1 MKSEDTFIFKILE
14 HSPKRLLNTILL
26 LHGIKQPVLYE
37 HGFAHNN
44 CFSGKEKFITNE
56 GLKTFKEAV
65 GSKVKVLGERGNWQD
80 AEIKNFGEQELLEL
94 TVSNGY
100 DIKTIEVTSNHRW
113 FKMHQGELLE
123 TTTSKL
129 VEGEMIPSNYE
140 GQSQYD
146 SHWKVLS
153 VKETNKKEEVYC
165 AVVPKGNAFTLE
177 GNIYTGNCM
186 ARCVKAGQG
195 HYVNLLEQM
204 PDVFNSIMME
214 ELQISTYV
222 SSYHYLRKPKYHDRN
237 AWLTE
242 EEIETKLQEL
252 DDAYREWAK
261 GKADKPSK
269 WTHPAILAPDK
280 IENKDGL
287 VIDYCF
293 EYFTDGRSGKSKW
306 RRVEHKITHV
316 DNRGKKRKRK
326 PSKPWK
332 MKSSKYRTIETRHKT
347 PVKYSFM
354 KKSKNGMTNS
364 YMIYDLFNDHSK
376 NPTSID
382 RFDIGG
388 CACFIDYGLEDK
400 SNEEIQELAE

>member
-1 MKSEDTFIFKILE
+1 M
-14 HSPKRLLNTILL
+14 L
-26 LHGIKQPVLYE
+26 LHGIEQPTLYE
-37 HGFAHNN
+37 HGFAHN
-44 CFSGKEKFITNE
+44 
-56 GLKTFKEAV
+56 
-65 GSKVKVLGERGNWQD
+65 
-80 AEIKNFGEQELLEL
+80 
-94 TVSNGY
+94 
-100 DIKTIEVTSNHRW
+100 
-113 FKMHQGELLE
+113 
-123 TTTSKL
+123 
-129 VEGEMIPSNYE
+129 
-140 GQSQYD
+140 
-146 SHWKVLS
+146 
-153 VKETNKKEEVYC
+153 
-165 AVVPKGNAFTLE
+165 
-177 GNIYTGNCM
+177 NCM

-252 DDAYREWAK
+252 DDAYRDWAK
-261 GKADKPSK
+261 SKADKPSQ
-269 WTHPAILAPDK
+269 WTHPAILAPEK

-306 RRVEHKITHV
+306 RRVEHKIAHV
-316 DNRGKKRKRK
+316 DNKGKKRKRK

-332 MKSSKYRTIETRHKT
+332 MKSSKFRTIETRHKT

-388 CACFIDYGLEDK
+388 CACFIDYGLGDK